1 MLDFFDIKVDNK
13 RQTIYPDWKTESFT
27 DLMVRGNK
35 FYAIWDQENNVWST
49 NEMDVAKL
57 VDKELWDFYKSK
69 DFIDNYK
76 VLTMKS
82 FSSGSW
88 VNYKNFTK
96 HCPDNFHQL
105 NSSVIFANT
114 KVTKTDYS
122 SKRLSYNLEDGPHD
136 AYEKLISTL
145 YDPEEREKIEWAI
158 GSIVA
163 GDSKDIQ
170 KFLVF
175 YGDPGSG
182 KGTVL
187 NIIDQLFEGYSESF
201 SSEALGSSSSQ
212 FSTEPFRSNPLVG
225 IDQDGKLDRIE
236 NNTKLNTIISHE
248 KMPLNGKFEKI
259 YTGKVN
265 AMLFIGSN
273 SPVKITDGKSGIL
286 RRLIDVNPSGRTLP
300 IKEYDSLKNRI
311 KFELGPIAYHCLE
324 VYRELGKDYYIGYR
338 PIEMIYKTNAFYN
351 FVENYYDDFSTK
363 DGITLEDAW
372 VLYKAYAEETAM
384 EYKMPRYRF
393 REELKN
399 YFENFDLRT
408 RVDGKQVR
416 KYYSGFKKYKFAYD
430 EEYSDFGQNQ
440 PDSTWL
446 EFSEQPSLFDEA
458 FRDYPAQYDAG
469 GDRSKPATYWD
480 ACKTVL
486 SDIDTKKLH
495 WVKTPTKV
503 ICIDFDIKDET
514 GNKSFK
520 LNLEAASKFPPTYA
534 ELSKS
539 GGGIHLYYIYDGDV
553 SKLSAMYSKDIE
565 VKVYTGN
572 SSIRRKLTKC
582 NDIPVAT
589 IKSGLPLKGEKKVIN
604 FEAARSADFLRKQI
618 YRCLNKEFPPN
629 STASSVSLIKKML
642 DEAYEAN
649 QLSYDLRDMKILVK
663 NFAEGSRHQADN
675 CIKMF
680 NEMHFVSRD
689 IEANERDNYAAY
701 VGDIPADNTPYKDL
715 PYTFFD
721 IEVFPNLCLIVYMDD
736 GKEPVV
742 LVNPSPSE
750 AAELT
755 KKKLIG
761 FNCRNYDN
769 HIIRAIML
777 GFDNQNIYL
786 LSQSIIRGDKYS
798 KWYDANGF
806 SYTDVYDFL
815 SKKQSLKKWEIELKL
830 KHKECPYRWDED
842 VPEDK
847 WGEVIEYCINDVK
860 ATREVFY
867 ANQAD
872 FIARE
877 IISDISGL
885 TVNDTTNS
893 NSTRIIFGTERHPKL
908 VYTNLATGESFD
920 GDGRLI
926 GIKSSNRFPGYE
938 WKKLEDGKFHNMY
951 RGVDVSKGGYV
962 YARPGIYYNVALLD
976 VASLHPHS
984 IKELNAFGEY
994 TKNFVELMDARLYIK
1009 HKDYD
1014 SAKKLFGGKLAKYLD
1029 DPAQAKALSKALKI
1043 VINSVYGL
1051 TSASFP
1057 NPFKDERNVNNI
1069 VALRGALFMKTLQ
1082 DEVETRGFTVA
1093 HIKTDSIKIPNATP
1107 EIIDFCM
1114 EFAKKYGY
1122 TFEHEATYERM
1133 CLVND
1138 AVYIAKYSKDDL
1150 NGEEKGKWTATGAQ
1164 FQHPYVFKYLFS
1176 KEPIIYDDMC
1186 ETKSVQTALYLD
1198 MNEDLPDVTELEAE
1212 HAKLWKKITKPSDIH
1227 KDFPDEMKRI
1237 EELEE
1242 LIPKGHNYIFIG
1254 KTGLFNPIK
1263 PGCGGGLLMREKDG
1277 KYSSASG
1284 TKGYRWLE
1292 SEYVVENHKEND
1304 IDERYFRKLVD
1315 DAKDAIS
1322 EYGDFYEFV
1331 DGDIPE
1337 KTNDVVFDITSDEL
1351 PF

>member
-1 MLDFFDIKVDNK
+1 MLDFLTIKVDTK
-13 RQTIYPDWKTESFT
+13 HQIIKPDFKTKNFS
-27 DLMVRGNK
+27 DIMIRGNK
-35 FYAIWDQENNVWST
+35 FYAIWDKDRSVWST
-49 NEMDVAKL
+49 NEMDVSRL
-57 VDKELWDFYKSK
+57 VDEELWNYYNSK
-69 DFIDNYK
+69 NFVDAYDLK
-76 VLTMKS
+76 TMES
-82 FSSGSW
+82 YSSGSW
-88 VNYKNFTK
+88 STYKSFVK
-96 HCPDNFHQL
+96 DCPDSYVSL
-105 NSSVIFANT
+105 DSRVIFANT
-114 KVTKTDYS
+114 KVSKKDYS
-122 SKRLSYNLEDGPHD
+122 SKRLSYNLEEGNFD
-136 AYEKLISTL
+136 AYEKLVSTL
-145 YDPEEREKIEWAI
+145 YEPEERDKIEWAI
-158 GSIVA
+158 GSVIA

-182 KGTVL
+182 KGTIL
-187 NIIDQLFEGYSESF
+187 GIIYKLFKPYATAF
-201 SSEALGSSSSQ
+201 NAKDLGDSKKQ
-212 FSTEPFRSNPLVG
+212 FSTEPFKNNPLVA
-225 IDQDGKLDRIE
+225 IDSDGNLSKIE
-236 NNTKLNTIISHE
+236 DNTTLNSIISHE
-248 KMPLNGKFEKI
+248 IIPLNAKYEKL
-259 YTGKVN
+259 YTGRVN
-265 AMLFIGSN
+265 AMLFIASN
-273 SPVKITDGKSGIL
+273 SPVKITDGKSGIM
-286 RRLIDVNPSGRTLP
+286 RRLIDVNPSGKTVP
-300 IKEYDSLKNRI
+300 IKEFESLNSQI
-311 KFELGPIAYHCLE
+311 DFELGAIAYHCLQ
-324 VYRELGKDYYIGYR
+324 VYRDLGKDYYIGYR
-338 PIEMIYKTNAFYN
+338 PLSMIYKTNAFYN
-351 FVENYYDDFSTK
+351 FVENYYDDFLTK

-372 VLYKAYAEETAM
+372 TLYKAYSEETAM

-399 YFENFDLRT
+399 YFEKFELRA

-416 KYYSGFKKYKFAYD
+416 KYYSGFKKNKFMYD
-430 EEYSDFGQNQ
+430 EDYVDFGKVSM
-440 PDSTWL
+440 DSTWL
-446 EFSEQPSLFDEA
+446 EFNEQPSLFDEA

-486 SDIDTKKLH
+486 SDIDTKRLH

-553 SKLSAMYSKDIE
+553 SKLSTMYSKDIE

-604 FEAARSADFLRKQI
+604 FEAARSVDFLRKQI
-618 YRCLNKEFPPN
+618 YRNLNKEVMD
-629 STASSVSLIKKML
+629 STASSVSLIKKIL
-642 DEAYEAN
+642 DDAYEAN
-649 QLSYDLRDMKILVK
+649 QLSYDLRDMKQLVK
-663 NFAEGSRHQADN
+663 IFAEKSTHQSER
-675 CIKMF
+675 CSKMVDQ
-680 NEMHFVSRD
+680 MHFVSKD
-689 IEANERDNYAAY
+689 IEASERDCLDAY
-701 VGDIPADNTPYKDL
+701 IGDIRLNNEAYKDL

-721 IEVFPNLCLIVYMDD
+721 IEIFPNLCLIVYMDD
-736 GKEPVV
+736 EKEPVV
-742 LVNPSPSE
+742 LINPSPTE

-755 KKKLIG
+755 RKKLVG

-769 HIIRAIML
+769 HIIRAIMN
-777 GFDNQNIYL
+777 GYDNYNLYL
-786 LSQSIIRGDKYS
+786 KSQAIIRGDKYAQYS
-798 KWYDANGF
+798 DAKNI
-806 SYTDVYDFL
+806 SYTDVFDFL
-815 SKKQSLKKWEIELKL
+815 SKKQSLKKWEIELKIP
-830 KHKECPYRWDED
+830 HKECPYRWDED

-860 ATREVFY
+860 ATRAVFY

-893 NSTRIIFGTERHPKL
+893 NSTRIIFGTERKPKL

-938 WKKLEDGKFHNMY
+938 WKKLDDGKFHNMY

-962 YARPGIYYNVALLD
+962 YAKPGMYYNVALLD
-976 VASLHPHS
+976 VESLHPHS
-984 IKELNAFGEY
+984 AKELNAFGEY

-1009 HKDYD
+1009 HKDYE

-1029 DPAQAKALSKALKI
+1029 DPTQAKALSKALKI

-1051 TSASFP
+1051 TSANFP

-1107 EIIDFCM
+1107 EIIEFCM
-1114 EFAKKYGY
+1114 DFAKKYGY
-1122 TFEHEATYERM
+1122 TFDHEATYERM

-1138 AVYIAKYSKDDL
+1138 AVYIAKYSKDDV

-1176 KEPIIYDDMC
+1176 KEPILYDDMC

-1198 MNEDLPDVTELEAE
+1198 MNEDLPDVSDLEAE
-1212 HAKLWKKITKPSDIH
+1212 YAKLWKKITKASDIH
-1227 KDFPDEMKRI
+1227 KEFPNETARIDE
-1237 EELEE
+1237 LDE

-1277 KYSSASG
+1277 KYSAATG

-1292 SEYVVENHKEND
+1292 TEYVVENHKEND

-1337 KTNDVVFDITSDEL
+1337 QTNDVVFDITSDEL